1 MSFKLCND
9 VAENKNS
16 NSDADEART
25 TVQVNLA
32 TLVINDGGDGGDISN
47 CNSLNS

>member
-47 CNSLNS
+47 RNSLNS